1 MAKKS
6 PIARYIPMSRWAPHY
21 TRANLMDDSVAAL
34 IVAIMLIPQS
44 LGLALVAGLPP
55 ETGLYASIFGLA
67 VYSVFGTS
75 NTLSVAPVAVIS
87 LMTAAA
93 LAKLPIEDPAEILN
107 AAFVLALLSGIGLFF
122 LGLFRL
128 GFMANFL
135 SYPVISAFVTAS
147 ALIIGMSQ
155 LKHLFGIESE
165 GHNLIGLGLSLLD
178 SIHQT
183 NLIALGLG
191 IVSIGFILWC
201 KARMEWLL
209 VKIGLPSYF
218 AKVVS
223 RTGPV
228 FIVIA
233 SSSVAYIWR
242 LDLYGLQLLGQI
254 PSGIPK
260 FQVPQIDAELF
271 SSLIGS
277 AALIAIIGFVE
288 SISVAQTM
296 AAKRRE
302 RIDLDQELVGLGS
315 ANIVTS
321 FFGGFPV
328 SGGFSRSVVNFDAG
342 AATPASGL
350 IVAILVTVVASFFT
364 PLLFWLP
371 KVSLAAII
379 LVAVIPLVDFSMLR
393 KSWQYSKADFT
404 AVFFTLTLTLL
415 MGVEFGIAAGV
426 LASVLIH
433 LYKTSKPH
441 VAVVGRVAG
450 SEHFRNVKRHNVET
464 FENLLSIRIDESL
477 YFANTRYLEELIFK
491 LVSRQ
496 PKVEHVILMFTAVNA
511 VDMSALET
519 LTKINDT
526 LSELG
531 ISLHL
536 SEVKG
541 PIMDRLQPTDF
552 IKYLSGNCYL
562 SQNRAVEALKDT
574 EMPLS
579 SLQ

>member
-1 MAKKS
+1 MAKRS
-6 PIARYIPMSRWAPHY
+6 LIERYIPISRWGRLY

-44 LGLALVAGLPP
+44 LGLSLVAGLPP

-75 NTLSVAPVAVIS
+75 STLSVAPVAVIS

-93 LAKLPIEDPAEILN
+93 LAKLPLEDPAEILN
-107 AAFVLALLSGIGLFF
+107 AALLLALLSGIGLFF

-135 SYPVISAFVTAS
+135 SHPVISAFVTAS

-155 LKHLFGIESE
+155 IKHLLGINGD
-165 GHNLIGLGLSLLD
+165 GHNLIGLAKSLFE
-178 SIHQT
+178 SIGQT
-183 NLIALGLG
+183 NLITLGMG

-201 KARMEWLL
+201 KAKMEWLL
-209 VKIGLPSYF
+209 VKVGLPSYF
-218 AKVVS
+218 ARVVS

-228 FIVIA
+228 FIV
-233 SSSVAYIWR
+233 VATSLAAYLWR
-242 LDLYGLQLLGQI
+242 LDLHGLQLLGEI

-260 FQVPQIDAELF
+260 FRVPQVDGELLG
-271 SSLIGS
+271 SLAGS

-288 SISVAQTM
+288 SISVAQTL

-302 RIDLDQELVGLGS
+302 HIDLDQELVGLGS

-342 AATPASGL
+342 AATPAAGL
-350 IVAILVTVVASFFT
+350 ITAVLVTLVALFFT

-379 LVAVIPLVDFSMLR
+379 LVAVIPLVDFSMLQ
-393 KSWQYSKADFT
+393 KSWRYSKADFT
-404 AVFFTLTLTLL
+404 AVFFTLSLTLL
-415 MGVEFGIAAGV
+415 VGVEFGIAAGV
-426 LASVLIH
+426 LASILIH
-433 LYKTSKPH
+433 LYKTSQPH

-450 SEHFRNVKRHNVET
+450 SEHFRNVKRHDVET

-477 YFANTRYLEELIFK
+477 YFANTRYLEELVFK
-491 LVSRQ
+491 LVAKQ
-496 PKVEHVILMFTAVNA
+496 PNVEHVILMFTAVNA
-511 VDMSALET
+511 VDLSALET
-519 LTKINDT
+519 LAKINDT

-541 PIMDRLQPTDF
+541 PIMDRLEQTEF
-552 IKYLSGNCYL
+552 FRALSGNCYL
-562 SQNRAVEALKDT
+562 SQNRAVEALKDR
-574 EMPLS
+574 ELPLS
-579 SLQ
+579 DF

>member
-1 MAKKS
+1 LAKRS
-6 PIARYIPMSRWAPHY
+6 LIERYIPITRWGRHY

-67 VYSVFGTS
+67 IYSVFGTS

-93 LAKLPIEDPAEILN
+93 LAKLPLEDPAEILN
-107 AAFVLALLSGIGLFF
+107 AALFLALLSGIGLFL

-135 SYPVISAFVTAS
+135 SHPVISAFVTAS

-155 LKHLFGIESE
+155 MKHLLGIEGD
-165 GHNLIGLGLSLLD
+165 GHNLIGLAISLLE
-178 SIHQT
+178 SIDQT
-183 NLIALGLG
+183 NLITLVMG

-201 KARMEWLL
+201 KAKMEWLL
-209 VKIGLPSYF
+209 VKVGLPSYF
-218 AKVVS
+218 ARVVS

-228 FIVIA
+228 FIV
-233 SSSVAYIWR
+233 VATSLAAYLWR
-242 LDLYGLQLLGQI
+242 LDLHGLQLLGEI

-260 FQVPQIDAELF
+260 FRVPQVDGELF
-271 SSLIGS
+271 GSLAGS

-288 SISVAQTM
+288 SISVAQTL

-342 AATPASGL
+342 AATPAAGL
-350 IVAILVTVVASFFT
+350 ITAVLVTLVASFFT

-379 LVAVIPLVDFSMLR
+379 LVAVIPLVDFSMLQR
-393 KSWQYSKADFT
+393 SWRYSKADFT

-415 MGVEFGIAAGV
+415 VGVEFGIAAGV
-426 LASVLIH
+426 LASILIH
-433 LYKTSKPH
+433 LYKTSQPH

-450 SEHFRNVKRHNVET
+450 SEHFRNVKRHDVET

-477 YFANTRYLEELIFK
+477 YFANTRYLEELVFK
-491 LVSRQ
+491 LVARQ
-496 PKVEHVILMFTAVNA
+496 PNVEHVILMFTAVNA

-519 LTKINDT
+519 LAKINDT
-526 LSELG
+526 LFELG

-541 PIMDRLQPTDF
+541 PIMDRLEPTDF
-552 IKYLSGNCYL
+552 FRALSGNCYL
-562 SQNRAVEALKDT
+562 SQNRAVEALKNRKRA
-574 EMPLS
+574 LS
-579 SLQ
+579 DL

>member
-1 MAKKS
+1 
-6 PIARYIPMSRWAPHY
+6 
-21 TRANLMDDSVAAL
+21 
-34 IVAIMLIPQS
+34 
-44 LGLALVAGLPP
+44 
-55 ETGLYASIFGLA
+55 
-67 VYSVFGTS
+67 
-75 NTLSVAPVAVIS
+75 
-87 LMTAAA
+87 
-93 LAKLPIEDPAEILN
+93 
-107 AAFVLALLSGIGLFF
+107 
-122 LGLFRL
+122 
-128 GFMANFL
+128 
-135 SYPVISAFVTAS
+135 
-147 ALIIGMSQ
+147 
-155 LKHLFGIESE
+155 
-165 GHNLIGLGLSLLD
+165 
-178 SIHQT
+178 
-183 NLIALGLG
+183 
-191 IVSIGFILWC
+191 
-201 KARMEWLL
+201 MEWLL
-209 VKIGLPSYF
+209 VKIGLPCYF

-233 SSSVAYIWR
+233 SSLAAYIWR
-242 LDLYGLQLLGQI
+242 LDLHGLQLLGEI

-271 SSLIGS
+271 SSLLGS

-342 AATPASGL
+342 AATPAAGL
-350 IVAILVTVVASFFT
+350 ITAILVTVVASFFT

-379 LVAVIPLVDFSMLR
+379 LVAVIPLIDFSMLR

-415 MGVEFGIAAGV
+415 VGVEFGIAAGV

-433 LYKTSKPH
+433 LYKTSQPH

-450 SEHFRNVKRHNVET
+450 SEHFRNVKRHSVET

-491 LVSRQ
+491 LVSKQ

-552 IKYLSGNCYL
+552 IKHLSGNCYL

-579 SLQ
+579 GL

>member
-6 PIARYIPMSRWAPHY
+6 LLARYVPITRWAPQY
-21 TRANLMDDSVAAL
+21 TGAKLMDDSVAAI

-55 ETGLYASIFGLA
+55 ETGLYASIFGLS
-67 VYSVFGTS
+67 VYAIFGTS
-75 NTLSVAPVAVIS
+75 NTLSVAPVAVVS

-93 LAKLPIEDPAEILN
+93 LAKLPVSSAAETVN
-107 AAFVLALLSGIGLFF
+107 AALILALLSGCILFAF
-122 LGLFRL
+122 GVFRL

-135 SYPVISAFVTAS
+135 SHPVISAFVTAS

-165 GHNLIGLGLSLLD
+165 GHNVLGLGLSLLQ
-178 SIHQT
+178 SLPEA
-183 NLIALGLG
+183 NLITLSLGLL
-191 IVSIGFILWC
+191 SIGFIFWC
-201 KARMEWLL
+201 KAKMAGLL
-209 VKIGLPSYF
+209 TKLGAPNYL

-228 FIVIA
+228 FVVLVT
-233 SSSVAYIWR
+233 SVVSYVWR
-242 LDLYGLQLLGQI
+242 LDLHGLQLLGEI
-254 PSGIPK
+254 PSGIP
-260 FQVPQIDAELF
+260 QLQLPTMNRELVT
-271 SSLIGS
+271 SLLGS
-277 AALIAIIGFVE
+277 AALISIIGFVE
-288 SISVAQTM
+288 SISVAQTF
-296 AAKRRE
+296 AARRRE
-302 RIDLDQELVGLGS
+302 QIDLDQELMGLGS
-315 ANIVTS
+315 ANVVTS

-328 SGGFSRSVVNFDAG
+328 SGGFSRSVVNFEAG
-342 AATPASGL
+342 AATPAAGL
-350 IVAILVTVVASFFT
+350 ITAAVITLVALFFT
-364 PLLFWLP
+364 PLLYWLP

-379 LVAVIPLVDFSMLR
+379 LVAVVPLVDFSMLA
-393 KSWQYSKADFT
+393 KSWHYSKADFA

-415 MGVEFGIAAGV
+415 VGVEFGIAAGV

-450 SEHFRNVKRHNVET
+450 SEHFRNVKRHQVET
-464 FENLLSIRIDESL
+464 FDNLLSIRIDESL
-477 YFANTRYLEELIFK
+477 YFANTRYLEEWIFK
-491 LVSRQ
+491 QVARQ

-519 LTKINDT
+519 LSKINTT
-526 LSELG
+526 LAELK

-541 PIMDRLQPTDF
+541 PIMDRLESTEF
-552 IKYLSGNCYL
+552 IRALSGRCFL
-562 SQNRAVEALKDT
+562 SHNQAVEALKDR

-579 SLQ
+579 GL

>member
-1 MAKKS
+1 
-6 PIARYIPMSRWAPHY
+6 
-21 TRANLMDDSVAAL
+21 
-34 IVAIMLIPQS
+34 
-44 LGLALVAGLPP
+44 LG
-55 ETGLYASIFGLA
+55 E
-67 VYSVFGTS
+67 
-75 NTLSVAPVAVIS
+75 
-87 LMTAAA
+87 
-93 LAKLPIEDPAEILN
+93 
-107 AAFVLALLSGIGLFF
+107 
-122 LGLFRL
+122 
-128 GFMANFL
+128 
-135 SYPVISAFVTAS
+135 
-147 ALIIGMSQ
+147 
-155 LKHLFGIESE
+155 
-165 GHNLIGLGLSLLD
+165 
-178 SIHQT
+178 
-183 NLIALGLG
+183 
-191 IVSIGFILWC
+191 
-201 KARMEWLL
+201 
-209 VKIGLPSYF
+209 
-218 AKVVS
+218 
-223 RTGPV
+223 
-228 FIVIA
+228 
-233 SSSVAYIWR
+233 
-242 LDLYGLQLLGQI
+242 I

-260 FQVPQIDAELF
+260 FQVPQIDAQLF
-271 SSLIGS
+271 SSLVGS

-342 AATPASGL
+342 AATPAAGL
-350 IVAILVTVVASFFT
+350 ITAILVTVVASFLT

-415 MGVEFGIAAGV
+415 VGVEFGIAAGV

-491 LVSRQ
+491 LVSKQ
-496 PKVEHVILMFTAVNA
+496 SKVEHVILMFTAVNA

-562 SQNRAVEALKDT
+562 SQNRAVEALKGT

-579 SLQ
+579 SFQ